1 MKYDNPINKKVLVSI
16 HGILERLKYI
26 SLFVN
31 ALYLIQGVP
40 FEKSNILKIETKMYT
55 LQTSFDFVN
64 MRYIDMTISILNHF
78 EISIF
83 KWNTLYID

>member
-64 MRYIDMTISILNHF
+64 MRYIHMTISILNHF